1 MLALILADGDVV
13 GLIQQDIRRHEAG
26 IGEQAAVYVVGVL
39 GALVLELGHAA
50 QLAEH
55 GVAVE
60 DPAQLR
66 VLVDVALDEQGVL
79 LRIEAAGDILCKLL
93 ERAAAQLRGILPHGE
108 GVQVGHEVVAVKLI
122 GPRAPVLDRAQI
134 VAQMQVA
141 GGLDAREHYFFLYFV
156 FHGCTLLFI
165 QIIAELVF
173 YHFNCHLTTR
183 KIQITLLT

>member
-66 VLVDVALDEQGVL
+66 VLVHMALDKEGVL
-79 LRIEAAGDILCKLL
+79 LRVKAAGDILGQLGHG
-93 ERAAAQLRGILPHGE
+93 AAAQLCRILPHGDA
-108 GVQVGHEVVAVKLI
+108 VQVGHEIITVEFV
-122 GPRAPVLDRAQI
+122 GQCRPVFHRAQVI
-134 VAQMQVA
+134 AQVQIA
-141 GGLDAREHYFFLYFV
+141 GGLNAGEHGFLFV
-156 FHGCTLLFI
+156 VHICTSRN
-165 QIIAELVF
+165 EG
-173 YHFNCHLTTR
+173 N
-183 KIQITLLT
+183 